1 MWSPPP
7 LMAKNRC
14 VGYGGG
20 GVHGQHPGKAI
31 VRDRYPTVCSCHIP
45 GQCASQRTVGERR
58 GSCHGC
64 CRTSAESG
72 LATPRSCDA
81 CSTSLARCSSLLR
94 MPESNLFGVWMCCP
108 KFCQASVCI
117 PGPTSAVVNRRLT
130 GREPTDGHEQFS
142 TEPKAPLRA
151 VRRSRGQPAGV
162 PGQRGDSC
170 RLRPLHPVGT
180 MPSTNYPVGGQV

>member
-1 MWSPPP
+1 MVSTQVKQLYETDTQQYVAVTSPD
-7 LMAKNRC
+7 NVR
-14 VGYGGG
+14 VS
-20 GVHGQHPGKAI
+20 GQL
-31 VRDRYPTVCSCHIP
+31 
-45 GQCASQRTVGERR
+45 ASGDS
-58 GSCHGC
+58 SCHGC

-94 MPESNLFGVWMCCP
+94 MPESNLFGVWMCCAQ
-108 KFCQASVCI
+108 FCQASVCI
-117 PGPTSAVVNRRLT
+117 PGPTSAVDNWRLT